1 MADKKPRN
9 YRREYD
15 LYQGTPEQLRNQ
27 SLRHKARRAYEK
39 AHGTLPDNVDVA
51 HKKAMSKGGSP
62 TKLSNLKAESRS
74 GNRSFARTST
84 NKVKSEV
91 SKREKSR

>member
-1 MADKKPRN
+1 MATKRN
-9 YRREYD
+9 YKREYE

-39 AHGTLPDNVDVA
+39 VHGELPSHVDVA
-51 HKKAMSKGGSP
+51 HKKALSKGGSP
-62 TKLSNLKAESRS
+62 TALSNLKAEHRS
-74 GNRSFARTST
+74 KNRSFARTST